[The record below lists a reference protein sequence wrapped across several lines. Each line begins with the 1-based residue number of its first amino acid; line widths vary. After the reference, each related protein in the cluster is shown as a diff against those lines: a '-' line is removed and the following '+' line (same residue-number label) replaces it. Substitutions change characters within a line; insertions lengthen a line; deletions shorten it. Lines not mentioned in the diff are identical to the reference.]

1 MCAGGFTVV
10 ITKTHRSF
18 CEVGSLHLNVVTF
31 VSEEDD
37 VMTEVDAAFA
47 LVIAAAGK
55 INDIVIT
62 VITNDNIKFF
72 VTNLLSLDVNHFPN
86 VRSCR

>member
-1 MCAGGFTVV
+1 M
-10 ITKTHRSF
+10 
-18 CEVGSLHLNVVTF
+18 HLNVLTLVP
-31 VSEEDD
+31 EEDD

-47 LVIAAAGK
+47 LVIAADGK

-72 VTNLLSLDVNHFPN
+72 VTNLLSLGMNPFTN
-86 VRSCR
+86 LRSCR